1 MDKVKESYATIKAYL
16 REKPKDLKAI
26 SDYFEIIRANADD
39 AEAKLFLTS
48 ANRMLRNPDLEFKD
62 RQRIHT
68 LVKNA
73 NLFLAPRWFHNFM
86 VYLEWD
92 RDPKRRFYQPRMKAL
107 KPIVDNMQDLSDGVI
122 DLLALS
128 CPPGV
133 GKALADDT
141 PVLTRSGWKK
151 HGDLMVGDEVI
162 GLDGKFKKVTHV
174 HPKCMLDRL
183 VTFSNGEQI
192 LCHENHEWMF
202 YCRGDRKY
210 RTRETK
216 VWETFNLEQGGH
228 EHKRG
233 HRYVYQLPP
242 RCVIGEHKDLFS
254 PYTLGVWLGDGTN
267 TNPTITNDLRDYAII
282 DKIWLKE
289 GYEPRWVSSNDRQPL
304 TMWYGFD
311 FRKELRAYGMCHS
324 KKRTPKHIPE
334 EYLTASIEQRL
345 ELLAGL
351 IDTDGNL
358 TGSKYH
364 FTTCDIEL
372 RDSVIDLLHT
382 FGWRV
387 SVVEYAPT
395 MSSSGIMGRKTTYCL
410 SFTPDLEIPCAL
422 ARKKNREPRRQRAIG
437 LQSIEKVEPVQGNCI
452 TVDGDGMYLVGK
464 TMIPTHNSTLA
475 IFYLAFEGGKHP
487 ELPNLGCSHNAA
499 FLKGIYDELLRIV
512 DPEGEYLYNDVF
524 PNSPLVN
531 TNAKDLRIDLQQ
543 EKRFE
548 TFEFTSV
555 GAGNAG
561 KVRAMNLLYC
571 DDLVDGIETALSI
584 TQLDK
589 LWGQYHTDLRQR
601 KQGDR
606 CKELHIATRWSVHD
620 VIGRLQEQYKDDPK
634 ARFLAFPAMNEKD
647 QSNFDYPYGLG
658 FSTEFYRKQRDIM
671 DDASWRALY
680 MNEPIE
686 REGLLYDE
694 DELQYYIELPDGDPD
709 TVIAVCDTKDKG
721 SDFYSMPIF
730 YQYGDRFYLED
741 VVYDDSLPEVVDPR
755 IVSRLIKNKVKLCQ
769 FESNA
774 GGSRVAVDVDK
785 AVRDKGWHCHITS
798 KYTTKNKETRIFV
811 SQQWVKEHCIFK
823 SKETQV
829 REYKNFMQ
837 ALCSYTHI
845 GKNAHDDAPD
855 SLAMFADLM
864 QNQIG
869 ARAELRKR
877 PF

>member
-48 ANRMLRNPDLEFKD
+48 ANRMLRNPELEFKD

-86 VYLEWD
+86 VYLEWN

-107 KPIVDNMQDLSDGVI
+107 KPIVDNMQDLSDGEI
-122 DLLALS
+122 ELLSLS
-128 CPPGV
+128 MPPGT
-133 GKALADDT
+133 GK
-141 PVLTRSGWKK
+141 
-151 HGDLMVGDEVI
+151 
-162 GLDGKFKKVTHV
+162 
-174 HPKCMLDRL
+174 
-183 VTFSNGEQI
+183 
-192 LCHENHEWMF
+192 
-202 YCRGDRKY
+202 
-210 RTRETK
+210 
-216 VWETFNLEQGGH
+216 
-228 EHKRG
+228 
-233 HRYVYQLPP
+233 
-242 RCVIGEHKDLFS
+242 
-254 PYTLGVWLGDGTN
+254 
-267 TNPTITNDLRDYAII
+267 
-282 DKIWLKE
+282 
-289 GYEPRWVSSNDRQPL
+289 
-304 TMWYGFD
+304 
-311 FRKELRAYGMCHS
+311 
-324 KKRTPKHIPE
+324 
-334 EYLTASIEQRL
+334 
-345 ELLAGL
+345 
-351 IDTDGNL
+351 
-358 TGSKYH
+358 
-364 FTTCDIEL
+364 
-372 RDSVIDLLHT
+372 
-382 FGWRV
+382 
-387 SVVEYAPT
+387 
-395 MSSSGIMGRKTTYCL
+395 
-410 SFTPDLEIPCAL
+410 
-422 ARKKNREPRRQRAIG
+422 
-437 LQSIEKVEPVQGNCI
+437 
-452 TVDGDGMYLVGK
+452 
-464 TMIPTHNSTLA
+464 STLA

-811 SQQWVKEHCIFK
+811 SQQWIKEHCIFK